1 MGKQDI
7 PSLTGLRAVA
17 ALCVAVAHIT
27 MSGNHTVFGVPLSLT
42 PVGIPL
48 FFTLSGFVIHYAY
61 AASYRDGWVQATGN
75 FAFARF
81 ARLYPLFAFLLT
93 FYAVTHALG
102 TLLAEHPGVA
112 VSYATLTSS
121 WWYSIDGRLVTEQS
135 FGVSWSVSTE
145 VFFYIAYAL
154 GLYRIGRMQDP
165 RACIIAL
172 VALCIAAYAFFY
184 IVFRNVPS
192 DWDATFQHWLFY
204 IAPYGH
210 LFEFA
215 GGVLTCQIYL
225 LLRGSPMPNRL
236 PAVLCFAGTAWIVA
250 LTGCLLSWFV
260 YPDINQ
266 FAAFRFV
273 NFLHKS
279 FLMAPGC
286 YLLML
291 GLALGPSSVERALS
305 CRAMVFLGTIS
316 YSIYLLHPLV
326 QEFAYVP
333 PTAAHPL
340 LSLALEF
347 MMLFIFSAGSY
358 AIIEKPAKEWLKEM
372 SRRLKALVS
381 DLRAV
386 PVELG
391 HPQRDRPAS
400 ALEKRATT
408 APSLSRI

>member
-7 PSLTGLRAVA
+7 PALTGLRAVA

-27 MSGNHTVFGVPLSLT
+27 MSGNHFVFGVPLSLT
-42 PVGIPL
+42 PVGMPL

-61 AASYRDGWVQATGN
+61 AASYRGGWAQATGN

-93 FYAVTHALG
+93 FFAVTHPLG

-121 WWYSIDGRLVTEQS
+121 WWYSINGRLVTEQS

-145 VFFYIAYAL
+145 VFFYIVYAL
-154 GLYRIGRMQDP
+154 GLYQIGRMQNP
-165 RACIIAL
+165 RT
-172 VALCIAAYAFFY
+172 CIAALVGLSIVAYGFFY
-184 IVFRNVPS
+184 VVFRNVPS
-192 DWDATFQHWLFY
+192 DWDATFQHWLLY

-225 LLRGSPMPNRL
+225 LLRDSPMPNRL
-236 PAVLCFAGTAWIVA
+236 PTVLCFVGIAWIVA
-250 LTGCLLSWFV
+250 MTACLLSWYVFPSIGSV
-260 YPDINQ
+260 G
-266 FAAFRFV
+266 AFPFL
-273 NFLHKS
+273 NFLHQS

-291 GLALGPSSVERALS
+291 GLALGPSSIERGLS
-305 CRAMVFLGTIS
+305 CRFMVFLGTIS

-347 MMLFIFSAGSY
+347 MMIFIISAGSY
-358 AIIEKPAKEWLKEM
+358 AIVEKPAKEWLKDM
-372 SRRLKALVS
+372 SRRLKALAS

-386 PVELG
+386 PVDLA